1 MESHAARR
9 RRSDNIAQSSGPV
22 LCTVI
27 TLSRSV
33 SMHAGLESPNHFESC
48 SSHVKTKH

>member
-9 RRSDNIAQSSGPV
+9 RRSDNIAQSRGPV

-33 SMHAGLESPNHFESC
+33 SMHAGLESPIHIESC
-48 SSHVKTKH
+48 SSNVETMH